1 MAEPSQPLATILLPG
16 LEGTGR
22 LFARFLAAADGSLD
36 FRVVSYPPDRF
47 LGYSALEELVRL
59 HLPANRPFALL
70 GESFAGPLALRVAA
84 KAPPGLVAVV
94 LAATFHRRPARPVI
108 ARATVLA
115 PAFFRMPLPPHVVR
129 LLLAGGDAP
138 EELVEEV
145 RDAVRQVPAWV
156 MAARARAAL
165 AVDASE
171 PLRRCPVPVLFLGGR
186 NDRLLRREI
195 PDEVRALHPGAE
207 IRMLDTPHLVLQR
220 RPEEAMRIVE
230 EFLLQR
236 RGPPLAERPSGASRS
251 VEA

>member
-1 MAEPSQPLATILLPG
+1 MTVDVARPLPVLLLPG
-16 LEGTGR
+16 L
-22 LFARFLAAADGSLD
+22 DGSAQLFRRFRAVATGALD
-36 FRVVSYPPDRF
+36 FRPVPYPPDRF
-47 LGYSALEELVRL
+47 LDYTELEMLVRGRF
-59 HLPANRPFALL
+59 PRGPFAIL
-70 GESFAGPLALRVAA
+70 GESFGGPLALRIAA
-84 KAPPGLVAVV
+84 KAPQGLVGVV

-108 ARATVLA
+108 ARATLLA
-115 PAFFRMPLPPHVVR
+115 PAFFRLPLPPHVVR
-129 LLLAGGDAP
+129 LLLAGGDASQ
-138 EELVEEV
+138 ELVEEV
-145 RDAVRQVPAWV
+145 REAVRHVPARV

-165 AVDASE
+165 GVDASE

-195 PDEVRALHPGAE
+195 PEEVRALHPGAE
-207 IRMLDTPHLVLQR
+207 IHLLDTPHLVLQR